1 MWTLCGFHPEY
12 NVNIVDVIVGRIKC
26 VHFFA
31 VEKHNQTSYAYHT
44 DCLELVDAIAGFKLQ
59 GKKAK
64 VERLGLFGIRSVVV
78 QLGAAAPTAM
88 YVYGAERH
96 SVYSGQ
102 GAAKIFHGSCIHA
115 SLPWLEEC
123 DEHVWKVSMF
133 WLPADLGF
141 EAEVPRC
148 PVHR

>member
-1 MWTLCGFHPEY
+1 MRTLLGFPPQDDL
-12 NVNIVDVIVGRIKC
+12 NVIDVIVGRIKC

-64 VERLGLFGIRSVVV
+64 VGQLGLFGIRSVVV
-78 QLGAAAPTAM
+78 QLGACAPTAM
-88 YVYGAERH
+88 YVHGADRH

-102 GAAKIFHGSCIHA
+102 GAAKMFHGSCIHA
-115 SLPWLEEC
+115 SLPWLSEC

-141 EAEVPRC
+141 AAEVPRG
-148 PVHR
+148 